1 MPVWYTATMKARIIA
16 EYVRNLES
24 RDTARILVLT
34 GARQTGKTTLC
45 RTLFPG
51 YTILSIEDPVMRGQ
65 YSRLT
70 AAQWRDLYP
79 TAILDEIQKEPSLI
93 ESIKSVYDQWKEPR
107 YVLTGSSQLLLMEKV
122 RESLAGRCVVLELF
136 PLTLP
141 ELASDGSPD
150 TIPPSPFISLAK
162 NALAPLVLPPSFLLD
177 PDYARKQGAWDH
189 YKRYGAYPA
198 LTAEK
203 LSDDDRHEWLRNYVI
218 TYLERDIRD
227 LASFRDMDAFVKLQ
241 RYLALQT
248 ATVLNLASIAKQL
261 SLNVKTVSRYLRYFE
276 MSYQAVT
283 LPAWSRNPN
292 KRLAKAPKLH
302 YLDNGVVQAVLQK
315 KGGLTGFEFESL
327 VVAEMFKQLR
337 THRINAPLCH
347 LRTLDG
353 REVDLLVELPSGY
366 FAFEIKMAE
375 RVSAVDAR
383 HLRGLSDFLD
393 KPLLGSFVL
402 SQDPVSSVLESGVTA
417 IHAAAFLG

>member
-1 MPVWYTATMKARIIA
+1 MKTRILS
-16 EYVRNLES
+16 EFVRNLET

-51 YTILSIEDPVMRGQ
+51 YTFLSIEDPVMRGQ

-70 AAQWRDLYP
+70 AAQWRDVYP
-79 TAILDEIQKEPSLI
+79 TAILDEIQKEPGLI
-93 ESIKSVYDQWKEPR
+93 ESIKSVYDQWKEPC

-122 RESLAGRCVVLELF
+122 RESLAGRCVVLELY

-141 ELASDGSPD
+141 ELGSDGG
-150 TIPPSPFISLAK
+150 TVAVPPSPFINLVR
-162 NALAPLVLPPSFLLD
+162 NALAPPVLPPSFLLD
-177 PDYARKQGAWDH
+177 PGHARKQGAWDH
-189 YKRYGAYPA
+189 YKRFGAYPA
-198 LTAEK
+198 LTATN
-203 LSDDDRHEWLRNYVI
+203 LTDDDRHEWLRNYVI

-227 LASFRDMDAFVKLQ
+227 LASFRDLDAFVKLQ

-261 SLNVKTVSRYLRYFE
+261 SLNVKTVQRYLHYFE
-276 MSYQAVT
+276 MSYQAVM
-283 LPAWSRNPN
+283 LGAWSRNPN

-315 KGGLTGFEFESL
+315 RGGLTGFEFESL
-327 VVAEMFKQLR
+327 VVAEMYKQLR
-337 THRINAPLCH
+337 SNRIDAPLYH

-383 HLRGLSDFLD
+383 HLRNLAGFLD

-402 SQDPVSSVLESGVTA
+402 SQDPVTA
-417 IHAAAFLG
+417 NLDPDIIAVHAAAFLG